1 MGRDGGILSLRL
13 LTRLFIRRLLDND
26 LISPHADRHESL
38 AVLYAVV
45 VSLAVFVTFFVA
57 TPYLSAFVQLPGPT
71 ALSALSDRFLFVA
84 VSMTVCALAA
94 LLVWDALA
102 LEPRDT
108 AILGPLPIASS
119 TITCAKLAAALVFGA
134 VFSIA
139 VNAVPSVLYPA
150 FLTANLRGISGGGVL
165 RLMGAQAIT
174 VVMAGLFGFFG
185 VLAVRGLLR
194 LALGARGF
202 GRVSSVAQSAF
213 IVCAVTALILT
224 PTLGAPALRDWITG
238 VGQPRWPARP
248 VLWHIGVNEAI
259 AGDVVVNTPVVTP
272 PRLTLTAPLQ
282 QQDAEARLAYRSLI
296 PHLKPLARTAWLIL
310 PLVTILAIVTFLW
323 NNRRLPE
330 QSARRPR
337 PSRARAR
344 LRTLVER
351 LTHRDPE
358 ARAGFFFTL
367 QTLTRSAPH
376 RIIVAVSVAVAVTF
390 PFVTMVRG
398 LAHGQVETASMPL
411 GLFGIQIMVLSSLV
425 AGVRY
430 AVMVPAELAA
440 NWTFRMAWLGDERIF
455 LKGVKRAALLVSVI
469 GPLLVLLPLHVAL
482 FGITTALVHSLFGLL
497 FAVAV
502 LDGIFLGYRRLP
514 FACSYLP
521 PGDAKVLWP
530 VAAAILLLVPYAF
543 AYIERLALQSPPRT
557 LALAALLGAIIL
569 VAKIVH
575 RVQRREPW
583 PASFDER
590 PAPATQRLGLFERM
604 AIRDD

>member
-1 MGRDGGILSLRL
+1 MGRDGHTPVLRL

-71 ALSALSDRFLFVA
+71 ALSALADRFLFVA
-84 VSMTVCALAA
+84 ASMAVCALAA

-102 LEPRDT
+102 LESRDA

-150 FLTANLRGISGGGVL
+150 FLTANLRGISGAGVL
-165 RLMGAQAIT
+165 RLMAAQAIT

-185 VLAVRGLLR
+185 VLAVRGVLR

-202 GRVSSVAQSAF
+202 GRVSSVAQSTF

-259 AGDVVVNTPVVTP
+259 AGDVVVDTPVVMP
-272 PRLTLTAPLQ
+272 PRLTLRAPLQ
-282 QQDAEARLAYRSLI
+282 QQDAEARLAYRSLT
-296 PHLKPLARTAWLIL
+296 PHLKTLARTAWLIL

-330 QSARRPR
+330 QSARRPP
-337 PSRARAR
+337 PSRARAGV
-344 LRTLVER
+344 RTLVER

-390 PFVTMVRG
+390 PFITMVRG
-398 LAHGQVETASMPL
+398 IAHGQVETASMPL

-440 NWTFRMAWLGDERIF
+440 NWTFRMAWRGDERIY
-455 LKGVKRAALLVSVI
+455 LKGVKRAALLRF
-469 GPLLVLLPLHVAL
+469 GDRAVARAAASARR
-482 FGITTALVHSLFGLL
+482 ALRDNHRSRS
-497 FAVAV
+497 FAVRAAV
-502 LDGIFLGYRRLP
+502 RSGRLGRHLPGIPTAAVCVQLSAAWRRESALASWRRDP
-514 FACSYLP
+514 AVGAVCICIHRAV
-521 PGDAKVLWP
+521 GAA
-530 VAAAILLLVPYAF
+530 VAAADSGARRVT
-543 AYIERLALQSPPRT
+543 RRDDPRGQDRSSRPT
-557 LALAALLGAIIL
+557 PRALARQL
-569 VAKIVH
+569 
-575 RVQRREPW
+575 RRKTSPCDS
-583 PASFDER
+583 AAGTLRADGDSR
-590 PAPATQRLGLFERM
+590 
-604 AIRDD
+604 